1 MNNLIKLVAIAFF
14 YLAIA
19 FLPQTALA
27 DTVKSNTADST
38 KQAAKEVVKDTGV
51 KEQFGESANGEQL
64 LDNAQD
70 KANEKLNNL
79 SDKAKSGENLPDS
92 EKLFLKNLQ
101 GK

>member
-1 MNNLIKLVAIAFF
+1 MAIAFF

-19 FLPQTALA
+19 FPPTSLA
-27 DTVKSNTADST
+27 DTVKTNTADST
-38 KQAAKEVVKDTGV
+38 KQAAQEVIKDTGV
-51 KEQFGESANGEQL
+51 KDQFGKSANGEEL

-79 SDKAKSGENLPDS
+79 ADQEKSGEDLPNS

-101 GK
+101 GQ

>member
-1 MNNLIKLVAIAFF
+1 MKNLIKLVAIAFF

-27 DTVKSNTADST
+27 DTVKSNNADST

-51 KEQFGESANGEQL
+51 KEQFGKSAKGEQL
-64 LDNAQD
+64 IDNAQD
-70 KANEKLNNL
+70 KANKKLNNL
-79 SDKAKSGENLPDS
+79 SDKAKSGEDLPDS

>member
-1 MNNLIKLVAIAFF
+1 MNNLIKIVAIAFF

-19 FLPQTALA
+19 FFPHTALA
-27 DTVKSNTADST
+27 DTVKSNNADST

-51 KEQFGESANGEQL
+51 KEQFGKSANGEQL
-64 LDNAQD
+64 LDNAQG

-79 SDKAKSGENLPDS
+79 SDKAKSGEDLPDS

>member
-19 FLPQTALA
+19 LPQTALA

-38 KQAAKEVVKDTGV
+38 KQAAKETVKETGV
-51 KEQFGESANGEQL
+51 KEQFGKSANGEQL

-79 SDKAKSGENLPDS
+79 SDKAKSGEDLPDS

>member
-1 MNNLIKLVAIAFF
+1 MKNLIKLVAIAFL
-14 YLAIA
+14 YLAIV
-19 FLPQTALA
+19 LPQIALA
-27 DTVKSNTADST
+27 DTVKSNTVDST
-38 KQAAKEVVKDTGV
+38 KQAAKEVVKETGV
-51 KEQFGESANGEQL
+51 KEQFGKSANGEQL

-79 SDKAKSGENLPDS
+79 SDKAQSGEDLPDS

>member
-14 YLAIA
+14 YLAIV
-19 FLPQTALA
+19 LPQTALA

-38 KQAAKEVVKDTGV
+38 KQAAKEAVKDTGV
-51 KEQFGESANGEQL
+51 KDQFGESAKGEQL

-79 SDKAKSGENLPDS
+79 AEKAKSGEDLPDS

>member
-14 YLAIA
+14 YLAIV
-19 FLPQTALA
+19 LPQTALA

-38 KQAAKEVVKDTGV
+38 KQAAKETVKDTGV
-51 KEQFGESANGEQL
+51 KEQFGKTANGEQL

-70 KANEKLNNL
+70 KANEKLNSL
-79 SDKAKSGENLPDS
+79 AEKAKSGEDLPDS